1 MRKWCF
7 GTVVGIGLAA
17 VLMVLATPRP
27 AHAFIHEII
36 AAICRAPAG
45 DVEPPG
51 QSSPDS
57 KAFTRA
63 LLATGF
69 IVGTDFIDNP
79 APANDQLIIHFD
91 PTIPNSKFRSVGSD
105 VTIPNGAGPG
115 VDLVLN
121 PGVEVD
127 PDFAAHAHC
136 TNF

>member
-36 AAICRAPAG
+36 AALCRAPDGA
-45 DVEPPG
+45 VEPPG

-57 KAFTRA
+57 KAFVRA

-69 IVGTDFIDNP
+69 IASIEET
-79 APANDQLIIHFD
+79 ATQTIIHFD
-91 PTIPNSKFRSVGSD
+91 PTVPNSKFKSAGFD
-105 VTIPNGAGPG
+105 LPIPGAGTDG
-115 VDLVLN
+115 KTLVLS
-121 PGVEVD
+121 PLVIPD